1 MVILKDFIKNL
12 YYLFKKYKI
21 KKIWRNKNKHNSINL
36 IGNYNLNII
45 NKIVVGNHSYGNI
58 NVMSYNHKTENLI
71 IGNFVSIADNV
82 SFILGG
88 NHNVNCFS
96 TYPYKVKY
104 LKSQKY
110 EATSK
115 GPIIIEDDVWIG
127 FGCIILS
134 GVTIKKGAII
144 AAGSIVTKDV
154 EEFSIY
160 GGNPAKK
167 IKDRYDDKNI
177 IEIMKQLNFSK
188 LNEDFIKNNIEI
200 LYEQLTFE
208 KLLKISNEL
217 IEIGAIK
224 KEIIEKIKNY
234 N

>member
-88 NHNVNCFS
+88 N
-96 TYPYKVKY
+96 
-104 LKSQKY
+104 L
-110 EATSK
+110 
-115 GPIIIEDDVWIG
+115 
-127 FGCIILS
+127 
-134 GVTIKKGAII
+134 
-144 AAGSIVTKDV
+144 
-154 EEFSIY
+154 
-160 GGNPAKK
+160 
-167 IKDRYDDKNI
+167 
-177 IEIMKQLNFSK
+177 
-188 LNEDFIKNNIEI
+188 
-200 LYEQLTFE
+200 
-208 KLLKISNEL
+208 
-217 IEIGAIK
+217 
-224 KEIIEKIKNY
+224 
-234 N
+234 